1 MEKKKLSLKAVLAI
15 QGAVIVYTMGGV
27 CSKMAGGQEF
37 LSPGFVAFYG
47 GQILV
52 LAVYALLWQ
61 QIIKRVDLSVAY
73 VNRSMAICW
82 SMLWAVLFFGE
93 RITLQNIIGVVL
105 VLSGTIIVNMEAG
118 AASGEMKEKEET
130 HE

>member
-37 LSPGFVAFYG
+37 LSPGFVMFYG

-73 VNRSMAICW
+73 VNRAMAICW
-82 SMLWAVLFFGE
+82 SMVWAILFFGE
-93 RITLQNIIGVVL
+93 RITLRNIIGVVL
-105 VLSGTIIVNMEAG
+105 VLSGTIIVNSEAG
-118 AASGEMKEKEET
+118 AAVLTAEEKGET

>member
-27 CSKMAGGQEF
+27 CSKMAGGQDF
-37 LSPGFVAFYG
+37 LSPGFIMFYG

-73 VNRSMAICW
+73 VNRAMAICW
-82 SMLWAVLFFGE
+82 SMVWAVLFFGE
-93 RITLQNIIGVVL
+93 RITLRNIIGVVL
-105 VLSGTIIVNMEAG
+105 VLAGTIIVNSEAK
-118 AASGEMKEKEET
+118 AASAAAEEKGEA

>member
-1 MEKKKLSLKAVLAI
+1 MEKRKLSLKAVLAI
-15 QGAVIVYTMGGV
+15 QGAVIIYTMGGV

-37 LSPGFVAFYG
+37 LSPGFILFYG

-73 VNRSMAICW
+73 VNRAMAILW
-82 SMLWAVLFFGE
+82 SMVWAILFFGE
-93 RITLQNIIGVVL
+93 KITLQNVIGVAL
-105 VLSGTIIVNMEAG
+105 VLAGTIIVNSEVG
-118 AASGEMKEKEET
+118 NE
-130 HE
+130 

>member
-37 LSPGFVAFYG
+37 LSPGFIMFYG
-47 GQILV
+47 GQIMV
-52 LAVYALLWQ
+52 LAIYALLWQ

-73 VNRSMAICW
+73 VNRAMAICW
-82 SMLWAVLFFGE
+82 SMVWAILFFGE

-105 VLSGTIIVNMEAG
+105 VLSGTIIVNSEAG
-118 AASGEMKEKEET
+118 AAAPTAEEKGEA

>member
-1 MEKKKLSLKAVLAI
+1 MKEKRLSLKAVLAI

-37 LSPGFVAFYG
+37 LSPGFIMFYG

-73 VNRSMAICW
+73 VNRAMAICW
-82 SMLWAVLFFGE
+82 SMVWAILFFGE

-105 VLSGTIIVNMEAG
+105 VLSGTIIVNSEAG
-118 AASGEMKEKEET
+118 VSSPAAEEKGEG